1 MDLLGNEWITQS
13 GLLYWNEFEVLLDYE
28 VLFPPK
34 ILMPPTF
41 EEAFGPGTWKL
52 KVKLTFE
59 SISNYYNVN
68 TLYKSLFEIY
78 CHITYY

>member
-41 EEAFGPGTWKL
+41 GGIWTRNMEAEGQINLWKHL
-52 KVKLTFE
+52 KL
-59 SISNYYNVN
+59 
-68 TLYKSLFEIY
+68 LQ
-78 CHITYY
+78 C